1 MHLCLQVCFDTES
14 SLSRESSLSM
24 EQHTRVGGENSHL
37 TSSLVAHHFKVWFV
51 CFWQQRDRCL
61 KLEPFARNFLAFNET
76 LRIQGSL
83 PCEMKSQHQSY
94 ASAQKPLSWQ
104 LSERLPIS
112 YLPAVRSLN
121 GFHIW
126 QFIQLPRIPSSAS
139 PGLWGS
145 IIGPGPHPL
154 PQIQLA
160 FPVRVEQSSASAS
173 QNQRKNSKDLLT
185 S

>member
-1 MHLCLQVCFDTES
+1 MPSGVFWHSES

-83 PCEMKSQHQSY
+83 PCEMKSQLKSPSAGSFQKDCLFPICLQSEVWMVFTFGSSY
-94 ASAQKPLSWQ
+94 SCQQSHPQLLQGFEGLLLVQAPTHFRRFSWLFLSQWNKA
-104 LSERLPIS
+104 LPQPARIRGRTARI
-112 YLPAVRSLN
+112 YL
-121 GFHIW
+121 
-126 QFIQLPRIPSSAS
+126 LPRI
-139 PGLWGS
+139 
-145 IIGPGPHPL
+145 I
-154 PQIQLA
+154 
-160 FPVRVEQSSASAS
+160 
-173 QNQRKNSKDLLT
+173 
-185 S
+185 